1 MIRKY
6 FPEKIRILDMGC
18 GDGTYTLEIH
28 RTIRPSKITGFD
40 VAEEAVQ
47 IARNKSKTERT
58 GSVKFDVA
66 DVYELSKKYHR
77 QEFDLGV
84 FRGVLHH
91 LDNPQK
97 AIREVSKIIDNVMVL
112 EPNGYNP
119 ILKLIEKL
127 SPYHRRHGEK
137 SYWPRSM
144 EKWFEDCG
152 YRRVTKMYFSIVPY
166 FCPEFLTKILK
177 GVEPVFEAFPFINR
191 FYCGGILYLFR
202 KK

>member
-1 MIRKY
+1 MFRA
-6 FPEKIRILDMGC
+6 
-18 GDGTYTLEIH
+18 
-28 RTIRPSKITGFD
+28 IRPLKITGFD

-47 IARNKSKTERT
+47 TAGNKCKSERT

-66 DVYELSKKYHR
+66 DVYELSQKYPR
-77 QEFDLGV
+77 RKFDLGV

-91 LDNPQK
+91 LDNPRK
-97 AIREVSKIIDNVMVL
+97 AISEVSTIIDNVIVL

-137 SYWPRSM
+137 SYWPRSL

-152 YRRVTKMYFSIVPY
+152 YRKESKKYFSIVPY
-166 FCPEFLTKILK
+166 FCPGFLTKILK
-177 GVEPVFEAFPFINR
+177 TVEPFFESLPLVNR
-191 FYCGGILYLFR
+191 LYCGGILYLFR
-202 KK
+202 KT